1 MKKKSGISLLV
12 LVLTIIV
19 IIIIMSVSIISI
31 GDVADNAKIASLADD
46 MLSIKDQVLL
56 YYANNDNYPINQ
68 DAKISLDDY
77 TQKVYAKYNT
87 SQKLR
92 SSFDTEVAYNGDT
105 EFYEIELDKLDITQ
119 AKRGNKE
126 DSDMDCY
133 LLALPST
140 NVYYMEGIKA
150 KRKVYFSLNYIAGN
164 TNVKLNEEQ
173 TNSATTTKIQE
184 VEGVRVTK
192 TNGAYSNS
200 LGIVINTKLE
210 AGESLY
216 LLSQENYTSSSNLL
230 DLSDVTSTGNN
241 ILVMNDFASITNLSN
256 SKTKNT
262 GFVFDEK
269 KQKTMTV
276 IKKKSGSVVASIPV
290 NIDNYDNIAPT
301 VVTGGANVK
310 YDVTKNVVTLKVQDS
325 LSGVK
330 AVRYDYLTKYD
341 EKGNSVDY
349 YQNKTSLEKDYLI
362 SNGKRAV
369 VSDDGYA
376 EIELEKNISKIA
388 LIVVDKAGNAS
399 SVYTKDLY
407 NSSDVFATANLVEST
422 STYVSFDLYFNSQ
435 STLST
440 ATAQI
445 GDSLS
450 NFTTQKTITL
460 TPQGNKRYTGQV
472 KFEQITSDKIYLKL
486 VANNSVS
493 ILEFDK
499 PYDTSMLATANF
511 VIKANNSTI
520 TIPKGFAPVTL
531 KKDGT
536 VDAILPVQN
545 WNNTYFTDEKIN
557 SGVVVIDEK
566 GNEYVWVP
574 CTLDGANSTIK
585 YEKLNGTNTTSPYCS
600 KYSTIDDTLPSG
612 VTDETTQISK
622 YGGFYVARYEASLPD
637 SEATEDLLK
646 TKTFSIQTN
655 NNVSVGI
662 PQSKYDK
669 IPWNYVD
676 YPVAKSVSEKVQSND
691 YVQSCLITGRMWD
704 TMCAFISK
712 TGVDVYSYSASWGN
726 MYTSLYNVT
735 GYYTTDSGAS
745 VKYRY
750 GNYNKIVPGMVLLT
764 TGKYSK
770 LNPLESPKNIC
781 DVAGNMWELN
791 SEVLSNQN
799 AVLRACGCN
808 LSSFPALFRHSAW
821 TKQNN
826 ESYVGFRFALFIK

>member
-77 TQKVYAKYNT
+77 TQKVYAKYNR

-150 KRKVYFSLNYIAGN
+150 KGKVYFSLNYIAGN

-241 ILVMNDFASITNLSN
+241 ILVMNDFYSITNLSN

-276 IKKKSGSVVASIPV
+276 IKKKSGSVVASIPI
-290 NIDNYDNIAPT
+290 NIDDYDNIAPT

-310 YDVTKNVVTLKVQDS
+310 YDATKNVVTLKVQDS

-349 YQNKTSLEKDYLI
+349 YQNKTSFEKDYLI

-376 EIELEKNISKIA
+376 EIELGKNISKIA
-388 LIVVDKAGNAS
+388 LIVLDKAGNES

-407 NSSDVFATANLVEST
+407 NSSDVFATASLVEST

-460 TPQGNKRYTGQV
+460 TTQGNKRYTGQV
-472 KFEQITSDKIYLKL
+472 KFEQVTSDKIYLKL

-499 PYDTSMLATANF
+499 PYDTSMLAQANF

-574 CTLDGANSTIK
+574 CTLDGANGTIK
-585 YEKLNGTNTTSPYCS
+585 YEKVNGEN
-600 KYSTIDDTLPSG
+600 TIDDTLPTG

-669 IPWNYVD
+669 ILWNYVT
-676 YPVAKSVSEKVQSND
+676 YPVAKIVSEKVQSND
-691 YVQSCLITGRMWD
+691 YVQSCLITGKMWD
-704 TMCAFISK
+704 TMCTFISK
-712 TGVDVYSYSASWGN
+712 TGVDVSNNSDSWGNYSASS
-726 MYTSLYNVT
+726 YTIT
-735 GYYTTDSGAS
+735 GYYLVNS
-745 VKYRY
+745 VGKYSY
-750 GNYNKIVPGMVLLT
+750 GNNFNKTSSDIIHLT
-764 TGKYSK
+764 TGKYAKINSIA
-770 LNPLESPKNIC
+770 SPKNIC
-781 DVAGNMWELN
+781 DVAGNLWEFNAELV
-791 SEVLSNQN
+791 SSNN
-799 AVLRACGCN
+799 NYAILRSGGANYSGY
-808 LSSFPALFRHSAW
+808 PALFRHRTW
-821 TKQNN
+821 NKNDTIPTI
-826 ESYVGFRFALFIK
+826 GFRFALFIK

>member
-150 KRKVYFSLNYIAGN
+150 KGKLYFSLNYIAGN

-216 LLSQENYTSSSNLL
+216 LLSQENYTSSSKLL
-230 DLSDVTSTGNN
+230 DLSDVTTTGNN
-241 ILVMNDFASITNLSN
+241 ILVMNDFASITNLSK

-349 YQNKTSLEKDYLI
+349 YQNKTSFEKDYLI

-407 NSSDVFATANLVEST
+407 NSSDVFATASLVEST

-472 KFEQITSDKIYLKL
+472 KFEQVTSDKIYLKL

-574 CTLDGANSTIK
+574 ATESSYVKDTSFPGDCTIPTGDN
-585 YEKLNGTNTTSPYCS
+585 
-600 KYSTIDDTLPSG
+600 TLPNG
-612 VTDETTQISK
+612 ITDETADIIK
-622 YGGFYVARYEASLPD
+622 YGGFYIGRYEAGI
-637 SEATEDLLK
+637 
-646 TKTFSIQTN
+646 SIEE
-655 NNVSVGI
+655 SF
-662 PQSKYDK
+662 P
-669 IPWNYVD
+669 
-676 YPVAKSVSEKVQSND
+676 SN
-691 YVQSCLITGRMWD
+691 
-704 TMCAFISK
+704 K
-712 TGVDVYSYSASWGN
+712 TGVPVSKRGSRVWTNINYINSKASAESMISNNYVQTGLLTGRAWDTTCHWIEDALSGINPSASLRDSRYYAN
-726 MYTSLYNVT
+726 NNNSLDPANTS
-735 GYYTTDSGAS
+735 SGTLRTAGFS
-745 VKYRY
+745 ENWKV
-750 GNYNKIVPGMVLLT
+750 
-764 TGKYSK
+764 
-770 LNPLESPKNIC
+770 KNIY
-781 DVAGNMWELN
+781 DLAGNVWEWTD
-791 SEVLSNQN
+791 ETYIPSNTN
-799 AVLRACGCN
+799 KFSLIFRGGAYASNGSSRSIGWRAYYPPEEYT
-808 LSSFPALFRHSAW
+808 FDF
-821 TKQNN
+821 
-826 ESYVGFRFALFIK
+826 VGFRVRLYIK